1 MSVVYEFTEND
12 FYIIC
17 NKYNENLGF
26 FVLKVSQDLQTKC
39 TFLIKWKNKLDI
51 ADCSMHILRYPEH
64 GYCEL
69 VIGFKQI
76 YINSYSLFCIDISV
90 DDVGPILFRHDSY

>member
-1 MSVVYEFTEND
+1 M
-12 FYIIC
+12 C
-17 NKYNENLGF
+17 
-26 FVLKVSQDLQTKC
+26 QDQQKKC

-51 ADCSMHILRYPEH
+51 ANCSMHILRYPER

-76 YINSYSLFCIDISV
+76 YVNSYSLFCIDISV
-90 DDVGPILFRHDSY
+90 DDVEPILFRHDSYQLWETNCTGLLLNNKSSDFVTLN